1 MLRTCVMGCLRAG
14 GGSGQVGA
22 PQLPACCQQL
32 ASSRRVAD
40 RLDVVAIRIKNERAV
55 IMFVIMR
62 PQARL
67 AVVAAT
73 CSERG
78 LVERID
84 IGPGLGRKRDVE
96 ASPQHAFAVADPEI

>member
-1 MLRTCVMGCLRAG
+1 MACRTAREGEAG
-14 GGSGQVGA
+14 MPIGR
-22 PQLPACCQQL
+22 
-32 ASSRRVAD
+32 SRQGWLFRCMTD
-40 RLDVVAIRIKNERAV
+40 RLDVVAVGVEHERAV